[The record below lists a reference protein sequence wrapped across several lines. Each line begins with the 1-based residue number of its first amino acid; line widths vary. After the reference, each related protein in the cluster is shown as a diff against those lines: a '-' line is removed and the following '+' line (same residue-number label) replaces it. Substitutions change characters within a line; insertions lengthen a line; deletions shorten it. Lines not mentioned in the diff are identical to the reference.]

1 MTNENRCWCV
11 MCHEYKVQYTRK
23 YRMCQKCYREYLGE
37 NSYYKYKEVK
47 KPNLGS
53 SAYKICEIA
62 INENLKPREIVEK
75 YGEELNVKNV
85 AYVRS
90 IMTMY
95 LEKCDTMGRPK
106 AKKGEIIEV
115 KKIG

>member
-1 MTNENRCWCV
+1 MIEKCWCV
-11 MCHEYKVQYTRK
+11 ICHEYKVQYTPK

-47 KPNLGS
+47 KPNVGT
-53 SAYKICEIA
+53 SAFKICEIA